1 MILVRREL
9 KGKVYTEPFSKGI
22 LSRTLIRAE
31 LNPSKAYEI
40 ANKIESDLTEND
52 ISSISTEDIV
62 KRIVDLLEEEDPLI
76 AENYLNWRKIRKTDA
91 PLIILIGGVSGVG
104 TSSISYEISR
114 KLGIESMMNTD
125 MIREVMRKIVSKEL
139 SPVIHQ
145 SSFIAHE
152 ALRVA
157 PPPEFDYVLAGFKD
171 HVGTVSVGVEAVI
184 ERALTEG
191 ISIIIEGVHIVPG
204 FIRKDL
210 MEKDNVLMF
219 VLSLEDE
226 EMHKSRLYSRCS
238 DGWAHRSLQKY
249 LDNFDAIRKI
259 QMYIKDQGKKE
270 GVPVIENID
279 RITTIDFIINSIAET
294 YGGLNN
300 VRKDKSAFEKLMK
313 HKISAMPVVDNG
325 KMVGIVT
332 ATDLGHNL
340 ILDHYQYG
348 TKVKSAMVKDVA
360 CVSSEDTIKDAV
372 SVMFDKAPGDSII
385 NQLPVVDDGELVG
398 IISDGDIIKILKE
411 YL

>member
-40 ANKIESDLTEND
+40 ANKIESDLIEND

-62 KRIVDLLEEEDPLI
+62 KRIVDLLEKEDPLI

-91 PLIILIGGVSGVG
+91 PLIILLGGVSGVG

-114 KLGIESMMNTD
+114 KLGIESMINTD

-157 PPPEFDYVLAGFKD
+157 PPPEFDCVLAGFKD
-171 HVGTVSVGVEAVI
+171 HVTTVSVGVEAVI

-219 VLSLEDE
+219 VLSL
-226 EMHKSRLYSRCS
+226 
-238 DGWAHRSLQKY
+238 
-249 LDNFDAIRKI
+249 
-259 QMYIKDQGKKE
+259 
-270 GVPVIENID
+270 
-279 RITTIDFIINSIAET
+279 
-294 YGGLNN
+294 
-300 VRKDKSAFEKLMK
+300 
-313 HKISAMPVVDNG
+313 
-325 KMVGIVT
+325 
-332 ATDLGHNL
+332 
-340 ILDHYQYG
+340 
-348 TKVKSAMVKDVA
+348 
-360 CVSSEDTIKDAV
+360 
-372 SVMFDKAPGDSII
+372 
-385 NQLPVVDDGELVG
+385 
-398 IISDGDIIKILKE
+398 
-411 YL
+411 

>member
-40 ANKIESDLTEND
+40 ANKIESDLIEND

-62 KRIVDLLEEEDPLI
+62 KRIVDLLEKEDPLI

-91 PLIILIGGVSGVG
+91 PLIILLGGVSGVG

-114 KLGIESMMNTD
+114 KLGIESMINTD

-157 PPPEFDYVLAGFKD
+157 PPPEYDCVLTGFKD
-171 HVGTVSVGVEAVI
+171 HVTTVSVGVEAVI

-259 QMYIKDQGKKE
+259 QDYIKDQGNKE
-270 GVPVIENID
+270 GIPVVENID

-300 VRKDKSAFEKLMK
+300 VRKDKS
-313 HKISAMPVVDNG
+313 
-325 KMVGIVT
+325 
-332 ATDLGHNL
+332 
-340 ILDHYQYG
+340 
-348 TKVKSAMVKDVA
+348 
-360 CVSSEDTIKDAV
+360 
-372 SVMFDKAPGDSII
+372 
-385 NQLPVVDDGELVG
+385 
-398 IISDGDIIKILKE
+398 
-411 YL
+411 

>member
-1 MILVRREL
+1 M
-9 KGKVYTEPFSKGI
+9 TQ
-22 LSRTLIRAE
+22 
-31 LNPSKAYEI
+31 N
-40 ANKIESDLTEND
+40 LTEND

-238 DGWAHRSLQKY
+238 DGWTHRSLQKY

-259 QMYIKDQGKKE
+259 QMYIKDQGNKE

-294 YGGLNN
+294 CFTIFLRNQEKNKIRKYLSDKKHRFFCFQKENN
-300 VRKDKSAFEKLMK
+300 YLCNSKLRDTGFNLLIIK
-313 HKISAMPVVDNG
+313 GVV
-325 KMVGIVT
+325 
-332 ATDLGHNL
+332 NL
-340 ILDHYQYG
+340 ISRLLTGQ
-348 TKVKSAMVKDVA
+348 T
-360 CVSSEDTIKDAV
+360 
-372 SVMFDKAPGDSII
+372 
-385 NQLPVVDDGELVG
+385 
-398 IISDGDIIKILKE
+398 
-411 YL
+411 

>member
-1 MILVRREL
+1 ME
-9 KGKVYTEPFSKGI
+9 KS
-22 LSRTLIRAE
+22 
-31 LNPSKAYEI
+31 
-40 ANKIESDLTEND
+40 
-52 ISSISTEDIV
+52 ISSITTDDIV
-62 KRIVDLLEEEDPLI
+62 KRIVNLLEQEDPLI

-91 PLIILIGGVSGVG
+91 PLIILIGGVSGIG

-114 KLGIESMMNTD
+114 KLGIKGMMNTD

-139 SPVIHQ
+139 SPVLHE
-145 SSFIAHE
+145 SSFMAHE

-157 PPPEFDYVLAGFKD
+157 PPPEFDHVLAGFKD
-171 HVGTVSVGVEAVI
+171 HVTTVSVGVEAVI

-249 LDNFDAIRKI
+249 LDNFEAIRKI
-259 QMYIKDQGKKE
+259 QKYIKDQGNKE
-270 GVPVIENID
+270 RVPVVENID

-300 VRKDKSAFEKLMK
+300 VRKDKS
-313 HKISAMPVVDNG
+313 
-325 KMVGIVT
+325 
-332 ATDLGHNL
+332 
-340 ILDHYQYG
+340 
-348 TKVKSAMVKDVA
+348 
-360 CVSSEDTIKDAV
+360 
-372 SVMFDKAPGDSII
+372 
-385 NQLPVVDDGELVG
+385 
-398 IISDGDIIKILKE
+398 
-411 YL
+411 

>member
-1 MILVRREL
+1 
-9 KGKVYTEPFSKGI
+9 
-22 LSRTLIRAE
+22 
-31 LNPSKAYEI
+31 
-40 ANKIESDLTEND
+40 
-52 ISSISTEDIV
+52 
-62 KRIVDLLEEEDPLI
+62 
-76 AENYLNWRKIRKTDA
+76 
-91 PLIILIGGVSGVG
+91 GVSGVG

-157 PPPEFDYVLAGFKD
+157 PPPEFDCVLAGFKD
-171 HVGTVSVGVEAVI
+171 HVTTVSVGVEAVI

-259 QMYIKDQGKKE
+259 QDYIKDQGNKE
-270 GVPVIENID
+270 GIPVVENID

-300 VRKDKSAFEKLMK
+300 VRKDKS
-313 HKISAMPVVDNG
+313 
-325 KMVGIVT
+325 
-332 ATDLGHNL
+332 
-340 ILDHYQYG
+340 
-348 TKVKSAMVKDVA
+348 
-360 CVSSEDTIKDAV
+360 
-372 SVMFDKAPGDSII
+372 
-385 NQLPVVDDGELVG
+385 
-398 IISDGDIIKILKE
+398 
-411 YL
+411 